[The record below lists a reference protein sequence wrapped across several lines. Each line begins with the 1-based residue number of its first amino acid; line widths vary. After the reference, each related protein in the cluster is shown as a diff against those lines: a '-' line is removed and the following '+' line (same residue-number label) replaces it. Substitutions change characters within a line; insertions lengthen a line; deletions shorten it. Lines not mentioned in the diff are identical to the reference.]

1 MGFGD
6 PTVPRTQPAEK
17 LVPHARIRTCY
28 LSLTRRVLIH
38 ISFCGF
44 GTPGGTRT
52 HKNRFLRPAPMPIRL
67 PGHWWRTSE
76 SNRAGHRLAKAI
88 RLPRAFPWC
97 FVLESNQAT
106 LPCKGWLRT
115 QRPKRGGS
123 CGNRTRLNLLDRELP
138 TQSVYEPQ
146 KLAGTLGLEPS
157 AVRLT
162 GGRHHPDGPMP
173 IKVAGGFLAEMFG
186 GIKVI

>member
-1 MGFGD
+1 MQAVEESNLANGFWRPNCSQNPACRKTGAA
-6 PTVPRTQPAEK
+6 RTDSN
-17 LVPHARIRTCY
+17 L
-28 LSLTRRVLIH
+28 LSLAYKASAYPHKLLRL
-38 ISFCGF
+38 
-44 GTPGGTRT
+44 GTPGGIRT

-146 KLAGTLGLEPS
+146 NWLAPWDSNPARS
-157 AVRLT
+157 A
-162 GGRHHPDGPMP
+162 
-173 IKVAGGFLAEMFG
+173 
-186 GIKVI
+186 

>member
-38 ISFCGF
+38 ISFCGI
-44 GTPGGTRT
+44 GTPGGIRT

-76 SNRAGHRLAKAI
+76 SNRAGHRLLSQRDGAI

-146 KLAGTLGLEPS
+146 NWLAPWDSNPARS
-157 AVRLT
+157 A
-162 GGRHHPDGPMP
+162 
-173 IKVAGGFLAEMFG
+173 
-186 GIKVI
+186 